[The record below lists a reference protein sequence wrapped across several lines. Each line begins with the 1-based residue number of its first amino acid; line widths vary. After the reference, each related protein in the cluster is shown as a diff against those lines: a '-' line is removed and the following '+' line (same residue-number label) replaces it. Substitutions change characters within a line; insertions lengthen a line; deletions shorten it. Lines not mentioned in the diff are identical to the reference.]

1 MGTNLRIGVAGLGA
15 ASKQILPHIDR
26 VPGMALTA
34 GADTRPDAVE
44 EFQKKYH
51 GRKAFNSVEEMY
63 ASGEIDAVWIATP
76 NVNHADH
83 TVKAAE
89 HGIHVIVEKPTAVTL
104 AETDRMIEACDRN
117 KVKLVQGH
125 SKVYGPAIQKIR
137 EIVASGRLGKVI
149 QINSWN
155 SNDWLQRPR
164 LASEVDTSVGGGIVF
179 RQGPHMIDIIRY
191 IGGGMVKSVRAVT
204 GRNDAHFNT
213 EGDYTAFLEFE
224 NGCAATGVFNGY
236 GFFDAAEL
244 TWGIGEGGKRLPEE
258 ATGQHAPGERLK
270 GAVDMEYKYAHPRT
284 TEERA
289 TRERSRAILLRH
301 HRGGLRER
309 DHPAIAERAVRLQR
323 ERQERNPLWQGR
335 RPRRRAEIPAGRHR
349 RESAALPRRPLG
361 QSDAGSLPR
370 HAAILQGT
378 ARDHAVASGPERAG
392 EGKGGGIGN
401 VLHILQRIKVT
412 SWKNFGHR
420 WRKLAA

>member
-1 MGTNLRIGVAGLGA
+1 VGTNLRIGVAGLGA

-44 EFQKKYH
+44 EFQKKYQ
-51 GRKAFNSVEEMY
+51 GRKAFHSVEDMY

-104 AETDRMIEACDRN
+104 AETDRMIEACDRH

-137 EIVASGRLGKVI
+137 EIVASGRFGKVI

-204 GRNDAHFNT
+204 GRNDKNFNT
-213 EGDYTAFLEFE
+213 EGDFTAFLEFE

-258 ATGQHAPGERLK
+258 NTGQHASGERLK
-270 GAVDMEYKYAHPRT
+270 GAVDMAYKYANPRT

-289 TRERSRAILLRH
+289 TRERSTQSFFGITVVACEEGIIRQSPN
-301 HRGGLRER
+301 GLFVYSDKGRE
-309 DHPAIAERAVRLQR
+309 
-323 ERQERNPLWQGR
+323 
-335 RPRRRAEIPAGRHR
+335 EIPCGKDEGRAAELKSLQDAIDENRPPFLDGRWGKATLEVCLAMLESSKER
-349 RESAALPRRPLG
+349 REITLSHQVP
-361 QSDAGSLPR
+361 S
-370 HAAILQGT
+370 
-378 ARDHAVASGPERAG
+378 
-392 EGKGGGIGN
+392 
-401 VLHILQRIKVT
+401 VLVKEKVE
-412 SWKNFGHR
+412 
-420 WRKLAA
+420 A

>member
-1 MGTNLRIGVAGLGA
+1 VGTNLRIGVAGLGA

-44 EFQKKYH
+44 EFQKKYN
-51 GRKAFNSVEEMY
+51 GRKAFNSAEDMY

-104 AETDRMIEACDRN
+104 AETDRMIEACDRH

-191 IGGGMVKSVRAVT
+191 IGGGMVKSVRAIT
-204 GRNDAHFNT
+204 GRNDKNFNT
-213 EGDYTAFLEFE
+213 EGDFTAFLEFE

-258 ATGQHAPGERLK
+258 DTGQHAPGERLK
-270 GAVDMEYKYAHPRT
+270 GAVDMAYKYANPRT

-289 TRERSRAILLRH
+289 TRERSTQSFFGITVVACEQGIIRQSPNGLFIYSETGREEIPCGKDEGRAAELKSLQ
-301 HRGGLRER
+301 
-309 DHPAIAERAVRLQR
+309 DAIDENRPPFLDGRWGKATLEVCLAMLQSS
-323 ERQERNPLWQGR
+323 QERR
-335 RPRRRAEIPAGRHR
+335 EITLSHQVP
-349 RESAALPRRPLG
+349 S
-361 QSDAGSLPR
+361 
-370 HAAILQGT
+370 
-378 ARDHAVASGPERAG
+378 
-392 EGKGGGIGN
+392 
-401 VLHILQRIKVT
+401 VLVKEKVE
-412 SWKNFGHR
+412 
-420 WRKLAA
+420 A

>member
-1 MGTNLRIGVAGLGA
+1 MSKNLRVGVAGLGS

-26 VPGMALTA
+26 VPGMKLTA

-44 EFQKKYH
+44 EFRKKYNLR
-51 GRKAFNSVEEMY
+51 GFDSVEAMY

-76 NVNHADH
+76 NINHADH

-89 HGIHVIVEKPTAVTL
+89 HGIHVIVEKPTAVSL
-104 AETDRMIEACDRN
+104 EETDRMIEAADRH
-117 KVKLVQGH
+117 KIKLVQGH
-125 SKVYGPAIQKIR
+125 SKVYGPAIQEIR
-137 EIVASGRLGKVI
+137 KIVASGRLGKVI

-191 IGGGMVKSVRAVT
+191 IGGGMVKSVRAIT
-204 GRNDAHFNT
+204 GRNDRNFNT
-213 EGDYTAFLEFE
+213 EGDFTAFLEFE

-258 ATGQHAPGERLK
+258 DTGRHTPGERLT
-270 GAVDMEYKYAHPRT
+270 GAVDMAYKYANPRT

-289 TRERSRAILLRH
+289 TRERSSQSFFGITVVGCEKGVIRQSPN
-301 HRGGLRER
+301 GLFVYSESGREEIPCGK
-309 DHPAIAERAVRLQR
+309 DE
-323 ERQERNPLWQGR
+323 G
-335 RPRRRAEIPAGRHR
+335 RRAELKSLQTAIEENKPPFLDGRWGKATLEVCLAMLQSSRER
-349 RESAALPRRPLG
+349 REITLAHQVPSVDLKEK
-361 QSDAGSLPR
+361 Q
-370 HAAILQGT
+370 
-378 ARDHAVASGPERAG
+378 
-392 EGKGGGIGN
+392 
-401 VLHILQRIKVT
+401 KVE
-412 SWKNFGHR
+412 
-420 WRKLAA
+420 A

>member
-1 MGTNLRIGVAGLGA
+1 VGTNLRIGVAGLGA

-44 EFQKKYH
+44 EFQKKYQ
-51 GRKAFNSVEEMY
+51 GRKAFHSVEDMY

-104 AETDRMIEACDRN
+104 AETDRMIEACDRH

-204 GRNDAHFNT
+204 GRNDKNFNT
-213 EGDYTAFLEFE
+213 EGDFTAFLEFE

-258 ATGQHAPGERLK
+258 NTGQHASGERLK
-270 GAVDMEYKYAHPRT
+270 GAVDMEYKYANPRT

-289 TRERSRAILLRH
+289 TRERSTQSFFGITVVACEQGIIRQSPN
-301 HRGGLRER
+301 GLFVYSEKGRE
-309 DHPAIAERAVRLQR
+309 
-323 ERQERNPLWQGR
+323 
-335 RPRRRAEIPAGRHR
+335 EIPCGKDEGRAAELKSLQEAIDENRPPFLDGRWGKATLEVCLGMLQSSKER
-349 RESAALPRRPLG
+349 REITLSHQVP
-361 QSDAGSLPR
+361 S
-370 HAAILQGT
+370 
-378 ARDHAVASGPERAG
+378 
-392 EGKGGGIGN
+392 
-401 VLHILQRIKVT
+401 VLVKEKVE
-412 SWKNFGHR
+412 
-420 WRKLAA
+420 A

>member
-1 MGTNLRIGVAGLGA
+1 MSKNLRIGVAGLGA
-15 ASKQILPHIDR
+15 ASTQILPHIDR

-34 GADTRPDAVE
+34 GADTRPDAVA
-44 EFQKKYH
+44 EFKKKYN
-51 GRKAFNSVEEMY
+51 RAAFNSVEEMY
-63 ASGEIDAVWIATP
+63 ASREIDAVWIATP
-76 NVNHADH
+76 NVSHADH
-83 TVKAAE
+83 TIKAAE
-89 HGIHVIVEKPTAVTL
+89 KGIHVIVEKPTAVTL
-104 AETDRMIEACDRN
+104 AEVDQMIAACDRN

-204 GRNDAHFNT
+204 GRNDKNFNT
-213 EGDYTAFLEFE
+213 EGDFTAFLEFD

-258 ATGQHAPGERLK
+258 NTGQHALGERLK
-270 GAVDMEYKYAHPRT
+270 GAVDMEYKYANPRT

-289 TRERSRAILLRH
+289 TRERSSQSFFGITVIGCEHGIIRQSPN
-301 HRGGLRER
+301 GLFVYTDNGRE
-309 DHPAIAERAVRLQR
+309 
-323 ERQERNPLWQGR
+323 
-335 RPRRRAEIPAGRHR
+335 EIPCPKDEGRAAELKSLQAAIDENRAPFLDGRWGKATVEVCLAMLESSKQR
-349 RESAALPRRPLG
+349 REITLSHQVPSVDVKVP
-361 QSDAGSLPR
+361 
-370 HAAILQGT
+370 
-378 ARDHAVASGPERAG
+378 AVAAKEMLKA
-392 EGKGGGIGN
+392 
-401 VLHILQRIKVT
+401 
-412 SWKNFGHR
+412 
-420 WRKLAA
+420 

>member
-1 MGTNLRIGVAGLGA
+1 
-15 ASKQILPHIDR
+15 
-26 VPGMALTA
+26 MALTA
-34 GADTRPDAVE
+34 GADTRPDAVA
-44 EFQKKYH
+44 EFKKKYD
-51 GRKAFNSVEEMY
+51 GRRAFNSVEEMY

-83 TVKAAE
+83 TVMAAE

-104 AETDRMIEACDRN
+104 AETDRMIEACDRH

-137 EIVASGRLGKVI
+137 EIVANGRLGKVI

-191 IGGGMVKSVRAVT
+191 IGGGMVRSVRAIT
-204 GRNDAHFNT
+204 GRNDKNFNT

-258 ATGQHAPGERLK
+258 DTGRHAPGERLK
-270 GAVDMEYKYAHPRT
+270 GAVDMAYKYANPRT

-289 TRERSRAILLRH
+289 TRERSSQSFFGITIVACEHGVIRQSPNGLFIYSENGREEIPCGKDEGRAAELKSLQAAITENRPPFLDGRWGKATLEVCLAMLQSSKERSEITLSH
-301 HRGGLRER
+301 QVPSVDLRE
-309 DHPAIAERAVRLQR
+309 
-323 ERQERNPLWQGR
+323 
-335 RPRRRAEIPAGRHR
+335 
-349 RESAALPRRPLG
+349 
-361 QSDAGSLPR
+361 
-370 HAAILQGT
+370 
-378 ARDHAVASGPERAG
+378 
-392 EGKGGGIGN
+392 
-401 VLHILQRIKVT
+401 KVE
-412 SWKNFGHR
+412 
-420 WRKLAA
+420 A

>member
-1 MGTNLRIGVAGLGA
+1 VSTNLRIGVAGLGA

-44 EFQKKYH
+44 EFKQKYS
-51 GRKAFNSVEEMY
+51 GRKAFTSVEEMY

-83 TVKAAE
+83 TVMAAE

-104 AETDRMIEACDRN
+104 AETDRMIEACDRH

-191 IGGGMVKSVRAVT
+191 IGGGMVRSVRAIT
-204 GRNDAHFNT
+204 GRNDKNFNT

-258 ATGQHAPGERLK
+258 DTGQHAPGERLK
-270 GAVDMEYKYAHPRT
+270 GAVDMAYKYANPRT

-289 TRERSRAILLRH
+289 TRERSSQSFFGITIVACEQGIIRQSPNGLFIYSEKGREEIPCGKDEGRAAELKSLQT
-301 HRGGLRER
+301 
-309 DHPAIAERAVRLQR
+309 AIAENRPPFLDGRWGKATLEVCLAMLQSSK
-323 ERQERNPLWQGR
+323 E
-335 RPRRRAEIPAGRHR
+335 R
-349 RESAALPRRPLG
+349 REITLSHQVPSVDLC
-361 QSDAGSLPR
+361 
-370 HAAILQGT
+370 
-378 ARDHAVASGPERAG
+378 E
-392 EGKGGGIGN
+392 
-401 VLHILQRIKVT
+401 KVE
-412 SWKNFGHR
+412 
-420 WRKLAA
+420 A

>member
-1 MGTNLRIGVAGLGA
+1 
-15 ASKQILPHIDR
+15 
-26 VPGMALTA
+26 MALTA

-44 EFQKKYH
+44 EFKKKYD
-51 GRKAFNSVEEMY
+51 GRHAFNSVEEMY
-63 ASGEIDAVWIATP
+63 GSGEIDAVWIATP

-83 TVKAAE
+83 TVTAAE

-104 AETDRMIEACDRN
+104 AETDRMIEACDRH

-125 SKVYGPAIQKIR
+125 SKVYGPAIQKMR

-191 IGGGMVKSVRAVT
+191 IGGGMVRSVRAIT
-204 GRNDAHFNT
+204 GRNDKNFNT

-258 ATGQHAPGERLK
+258 DTGRHAPGERLK
-270 GAVDMEYKYAHPRT
+270 GAVDMAYKYANPRT

-289 TRERSRAILLRH
+289 TRERSSQSFFGITIVACEHGVIRQSPNGLFIYSENGREEIPCGKDEGRAAELKSLQAAITENRPPFLDGRWGKATLEVCLAMLQSSKERREITLSH
-301 HRGGLRER
+301 QVPSVDLRE
-309 DHPAIAERAVRLQR
+309 
-323 ERQERNPLWQGR
+323 
-335 RPRRRAEIPAGRHR
+335 
-349 RESAALPRRPLG
+349 
-361 QSDAGSLPR
+361 
-370 HAAILQGT
+370 
-378 ARDHAVASGPERAG
+378 
-392 EGKGGGIGN
+392 
-401 VLHILQRIKVT
+401 KVE
-412 SWKNFGHR
+412 
-420 WRKLAA
+420 A